1 VHPPFTPFDRHRRE
15 SSAADRDTASRKRLI
30 IDISQPTLNNLR
42 YQHHPIDM
50 TVADLEHLSTS
61 ELRTSVEP
69 VSIPSAAPEAEFTN
83 WAKTFRCRPQRV
95 FAPTTVEQ
103 CRAIMELARRE
114 GARLHPVGVGHSPS
128 DLACTNG
135 WLLRME
141 GIKGFIGVS
150 CFLDQGFLTIADDP
164 RQTPSRALLP
174 STVERHYTTCI
185 AVFNHA
191 LLLWRY
197 ATLARSR
204 IRLSVD

>member
-1 VHPPFTPFDRHRRE
+1 
-15 SSAADRDTASRKRLI
+15 LI
-30 IDISQPTLNNLR
+30 IDISTSHLLVNN
-42 YQHHPIDM
+42 PSIPGPPNSM
-50 TVADLEHLSTS
+50 TVADLEHISTG
-61 ELRTSVEP
+61 ELRTSVES

-141 GIKGFIGVS
+141 GIKGFICV
-150 CFLDQGFLTIADDP
+150 CCWLDQVSRTIADRS
-164 RQTPSRALLP
+164 RQTPSRALRP
-174 STVERHYTTCI
+174 FTVEPHYTTCT
-185 AVFNHA
+185 AVYMHA
-191 LLLWRY
+191 LLRLHY
-197 ATLARSR
+197 AISDRSR
-204 IRLSVD
+204 IKLSVD